1 MNLILKICN
10 LLLGEDPTMEEAA
23 AEVVVVAKGP
33 GEEEV
38 EGEIVGEEG
47 ITEIAAEEKAVVAQQ
62 SVNKITAKALIVNG
76 WGFNRD
82 SASNSGILKCDTKHD
97 F

>member
-1 MNLILKICN
+1 M
-10 LLLGEDPTMEEAA
+10 
-23 AEVVVVAKGP
+23 
-33 GEEEV
+33 
-38 EGEIVGEEG
+38 
-47 ITEIAAEEKAVVAQQ
+47 VAQQ

-82 SASNSGILKCDTKHD
+82 SASNSGILKCDMKHD